1 MKTKLRKEISEEF
14 KWDLTQI
21 YKNIDDFYHDC
32 EKINKYSEN
41 VELFKGKLS
50 NPVHLKECL
59 ELTTDA
65 SKMITKLYCYA
76 NMYLDQEQNNEDAD
90 IIVQKVKDEAV
101 KFSTNCT
108 FITDEIINFDDDII
122 SLILSCDDLELY
134 HFSIKDT
141 LKNKSHI
148 LSKIEEELLTKISD
162 VFSTSS
168 DVYTIFKNTELKY
181 STVTL
186 SNGEEVFVD
195 DRNYRV
201 LIESSNRDDRKL
213 VYDTFYKTFDE
224 YKNTLSKL
232 MFKFVKSSTT
242 GSKIRNYKSSLDQ
255 SLSSENIPISI
266 YDGLIKNV
274 SNNLDKMFDY
284 LNFRKNILGY
294 DDLNYYDLNN
304 PIVDGVDYEYSY
316 DNAKKLLIEST
327 AILGEDYTS
336 IMNRVISERW
346 IDVYP
351 NQFKDTG
358 AYMNG
363 SIYDVHPYIL
373 LNYKGKYDDVSTML
387 HEAGHAGHSVL
398 SNENQPYNKSSYSTF
413 IAEIASTTNELLLL
427 NHMLTTTDDKQ
438 LKIFLLNN
446 YIEHFRTTVFRQTMF
461 AEFEKFMYESV
472 ENDEVLTASM
482 MNDKYYELLKKYHG
496 EDKNIIKIDKLY
508 ANEWSRIPHF
518 YYDFYVFKYSTSFI
532 SAVILSTRILNGD
545 KEQLE
550 KYMKLLKSGGSDYP
564 VDLLKNAGIDLT
576 NEDCYKDA
584 FKQFSEYLEELKSL
598 LK

>member
-1 MKTKLRKEISEEF
+1 METKLRKDISVEF
-14 KWDLTQI
+14 KWDLTHI
-21 YKNIDDFYHDC
+21 YKNREDFDC
-32 EKINKYSEN
+32 ECDKIEGFTEKIQ
-41 VELFKGKLS
+41 LFNGKLS
-50 NPVHLKECL
+50 DPKELKNCL
-59 ELTTDA
+59 DLMGDVR
-65 SKMITKLYCYA
+65 KMITKLHCYA

-90 IIVQKVKDEAV
+90 KLVQKVKDAAV
-101 KFSTNCT
+101 KLGSKCA
-108 FITDEIINFDDDII
+108 FITDEIINFDDDTI
-122 SLILSCDDLELY
+122 SMMLSCDDLKNY
-134 HFSIKDT
+134 HFDIKDT
-141 LKNKSHI
+141 IKNKSHI

-162 VFSTSS
+162 VFSTSN

-186 SNGEEVFVD
+186 SNGEEVLVD

-201 LIESSNRDDRKL
+201 LIESSNREDRKL

-224 YKNTLSKL
+224 YKNTLAKL

-242 GSKIRNYKSSLDQ
+242 GSKIRNYKSSLEQ

-266 YDGLIKNV
+266 YDGLIENV

-284 LNFRKNILGY
+284 LNLRKDILGY
-294 DDLNYYDLNN
+294 EDLNYYDLYN
-304 PIVDGVDYEYSY
+304 PIVDNVDYEYSY

-327 AILGEDYTS
+327 AILGEEYTD
-336 IMNRVISERW
+336 IMKRAISESW
-346 IDVYP
+346 IDIYP

-363 SIYDVHPYIL
+363 SVYDVHPYIL

-398 SNENQPYNKSSYSTF
+398 SNANQPYNKASYSTF

-496 EDKNIIKIDKLY
+496 EDKNIIKIDKMY

-518 YYDFYVFKYSTSFI
+518 YYDFYVFQYSTSFI

-545 KEQLE
+545 KEQLD
-550 KYMKLLKSGGSDYP
+550 KYMELLKSGGSDYP
-564 VDLLKNAGIDLT
+564 VDLLKKAGIDLT
-576 NEDCYKDA
+576 DGECYKDA

>member
-1 MKTKLRKEISEEF
+1 
-14 KWDLTQI
+14 
-21 YKNIDDFYHDC
+21 
-32 EKINKYSEN
+32 
-41 VELFKGKLS
+41 
-50 NPVHLKECL
+50 
-59 ELTTDA
+59 
-65 SKMITKLYCYA
+65 
-76 NMYLDQEQNNEDAD
+76 
-90 IIVQKVKDEAV
+90 
-101 KFSTNCT
+101 
-108 FITDEIINFDDDII
+108 
-122 SLILSCDDLELY
+122 
-134 HFSIKDT
+134 
-141 LKNKSHI
+141 
-148 LSKIEEELLTKISD
+148 
-162 VFSTSS
+162 
-168 DVYTIFKNTELKY
+168 
-181 STVTL
+181 
-186 SNGEEVFVD
+186 
-195 DRNYRV
+195 
-201 LIESSNRDDRKL
+201 
-213 VYDTFYKTFDE
+213 
-224 YKNTLSKL
+224 
-232 MFKFVKSSTT
+232 
-242 GSKIRNYKSSLDQ
+242 
-255 SLSSENIPISI
+255 
-266 YDGLIKNV
+266 
-274 SNNLDKMFDY
+274 
-284 LNFRKNILGY
+284 
-294 DDLNYYDLNN
+294 
-304 PIVDGVDYEYSY
+304 
-316 DNAKKLLIEST
+316 
-327 AILGEDYTS
+327 
-336 IMNRVISERW
+336 
-346 IDVYP
+346 
-351 NQFKDTG
+351 
-358 AYMNG
+358 MNG

-446 YIEHFRTTVFRQTMF
+446 YIEHFRTTVFRQSMF

>member
-1 MKTKLRKEISEEF
+1 METKLRKDIPEEF
-14 KWDLTQI
+14 KWNLTHI
-21 YKNIDDFYHDC
+21 YENRSDFDSDC
-32 EKINKYSEN
+32 NKIVGFTEKI
-41 VELFKGKLS
+41 ELFNGKLS
-50 NPVHLKECL
+50 NPKELKDCL
-59 ELTTDA
+59 DLMGDVR
-65 SKMITKLYCYA
+65 KMITKLFCYA

-90 IIVQKVKDEAV
+90 KLVQKVKDASV
-101 KFSTNCT
+101 KISSKCA
-108 FITDEIINFDDDII
+108 FITDEIIHFDDETI
-122 SLILSCDDLELY
+122 SIILSNDDLKLY
-134 HFSIKDT
+134 HFDIKDT

-181 STVTL
+181 STVKL
-186 SNGEEVFVD
+186 SNGEDVLVD

-232 MFKFVKSSTT
+232 MFKFIKSSTT

-255 SLSSENIPISI
+255 SLSSENIPTSI
-266 YDGLIKNV
+266 YDGLIENV

-284 LNFRKNILGY
+284 LNLRKDILGY
-294 DDLNYYDLNN
+294 EDLNYYDLYN
-304 PIVDGVDYEYSY
+304 PIVDDVDYEYSY

-327 AILGEDYTS
+327 AILGEEYTD
-336 IMNRVISERW
+336 IMNRAISESW
-346 IDVYP
+346 IDIYP

-363 SIYDVHPYIL
+363 SVYDVHPYIL

-398 SNENQPYNKSSYSTF
+398 SNENQPYNKASYSTF

-472 ENDEVLTASM
+472 ENEEVLTSSM

-518 YYDFYVFKYSTSFI
+518 YYDFYVFQYSTSFI

-550 KYMKLLKSGGSDYP
+550 KYMELLKSGGSDYP
-564 VDLLKNAGIDLT
+564 VDLLKKAGIDLT
-576 NEDCYKDA
+576 DGECYKDA
-584 FKQFSEYLEELKSL
+584 FKQFSDYLEELKSL